1 MGRLLQNYKLNSKIL
16 VMNYRVLFSLL
27 CLFSVSAYAQ
37 KKVVIYDLETRVPI
51 RQVRV
56 RVDKSRT
63 YTTPYTG
70 QLVLPEKFDTITVS
84 HPKYLTHSMGFKEV
98 GDSIGLIP
106 RTRTLGKVE
115 VVGEDLSKRLR
126 ENVEQW
132 GVTDPKER
140 QLLNPK
146 TSVVDFDLVKIF
158 DFKGRSRRR
167 RTRKVKQALQKMDEK
182 DPVKRAYEA
191 TVKDKGEKKE
201 ETTTK

>member
-1 MGRLLQNYKLNSKIL
+1 
-16 VMNYRVLFSLL
+16 
-27 CLFSVSAYAQ
+27 
-37 KKVVIYDLETRVPI
+37 
-51 RQVRV
+51 
-56 RVDKSRT
+56 
-63 YTTPYTG
+63 
-70 QLVLPEKFDTITVS
+70 
-84 HPKYLTHSMGFKEV
+84 MGFKEV

-106 RTRTLGKVE
+106 RTRTLGEVE

>member
-106 RTRTLGKVE
+106 RTRTL
-115 VVGEDLSKRLR
+115 
-126 ENVEQW
+126 W

-146 TSVVDFDLVKIF
+146 TSVVDFNFVEIF
-158 DFKGRSRRR
+158 DFKGRARRR

>member
-1 MGRLLQNYKLNSKIL
+1 
-16 VMNYRVLFSLL
+16 MNYRVLFSLL
-27 CLFSVSAYAQ
+27 CLFSVSVYAQ

-106 RTRTLGKVE
+106 RTRTLGEVE

-146 TSVVDFDLVKIF
+146 TSVVDFNFVEIF
-158 DFKGRSRRR
+158 DFKGQARRR

>member
-1 MGRLLQNYKLNSKIL
+1 
-16 VMNYRVLFSLL
+16 MNYRVLFSLL
-27 CLFSVSAYAQ
+27 CLFAASAYGQ
-37 KKVVIYDLETRVPI
+37 KKVVIYDMETRVSI

-56 RVDKSRT
+56 RVDKART
-63 YTTPYTG
+63 FTTPYTG
-70 QLVLPEKFDTITVS
+70 QLVLPEKFDSISVT
-84 HPKYLTHSMGFKEV
+84 HPKYLTHAMGFKEV

-106 RTRTLGKVE
+106 RTRTLGEVE

-140 QLLNPK
+140 QLINPK
-146 TSVVDFDLVKIF
+146 TGLANFDIVEVF
-158 DFKGRSRRR
+158 DFKGKARRR
-167 RTRKVKQALQKMDEK
+167 RTRKVKEALKKMEDK
-182 DPVKRAYEA
+182 DPVKRTYEA